1 MSLCKDL
8 GITHTALAEL
18 MKDSYPK
25 MSKMA
30 VSVAERSDETGVQYT
45 SAAKKTAYILS
56 GRVKP
61 DTQRLHPARTTVW
74 FTESQMKFLQQRE
87 NIGDY
92 IRSLVDVEMKKAAS
106 DAATSKTAEK

>member
-8 GITHTALAEL
+8 GITASALADM
-18 MKDSYPK
+18 MKESYPK
-25 MSKMA
+25 MSRMA
-30 VSVAERSDETGVQYT
+30 VSVAERSDETGVQFT
-45 SAAKKTAYILS
+45 TAAKKTAYILS

-61 DTQRLHPARTTVW
+61 DAQRLHPSRTTVW

-92 IRSLVDVEMKKAAS
+92 IRSLVDIEMKKAAS
-106 DAATSKTAEK
+106 SAGTPETAEK

>member
-18 MKDSYPK
+18 MKDTYPK

-106 DAATSKTAEK
+106 DAATPKTAEK